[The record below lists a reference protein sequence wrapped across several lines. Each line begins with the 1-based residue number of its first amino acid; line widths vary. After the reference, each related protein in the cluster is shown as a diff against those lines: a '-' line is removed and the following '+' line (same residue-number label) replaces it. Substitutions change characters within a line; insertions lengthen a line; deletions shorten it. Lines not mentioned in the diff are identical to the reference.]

1 MRVLLFCLMISTFGL
16 SQTPPTAQFT
26 ASPLIVCLEQSIH
39 FTSQSTAGSSPITS
53 YQWDFGDGNASVQQN
68 PDHVYSA
75 PGTYTVTLTVQASN
89 GQADFELKSAYV
101 TVNPKP
107 VSNFTTTANGCSLP
121 VSVTF
126 GNTTTGA
133 VSYNWNFGNSQTSTL
148 QNPAAVNYAT
158 AGTYNVSLI
167 ATNSFGCKDTMIKP
181 IVISNF
187 QAGINAPATACQNT
201 PVSITDN
208 STVGANSWGWTFGG
222 GNPSSSNS
230 QNNTVTFSTPGTYT
244 IGLNAQNTSLGC
256 SGSTSKQITILPT
269 PIPSFTANPTTGCA
283 PQGVTF
289 TNTSPAGTNFQWN
302 FGDGTTFNGQNP
314 PVHNYTN
321 NGSYTVTLTMTG
333 ANGCPGTISLN
344 AVTLSPPLAGFTST
358 DTAGCE
364 PLTVTFIDTSST
376 IVPITNWLWTFG
388 DGTTFVGQNPP
399 AHTYNLGVYDV
410 SLTITTQTGCQGTV
424 TIPAYIEVGKVDL
437 VNFTID
443 QSPECA
449 KRSIHFNN
457 LSQVLTPHTPDEVTY
472 LWNFGDG
479 GTSTLEN
486 PDHSYSQDTGY
497 FDVTL
502 IVTFRGCSDTLTIPD
517 AVYIKAPISR
527 FQPAQTLYCNPAS
540 LPVNVA
546 VNDQSIIGKLSDD
559 CAMIWKW
566 GDGSTT
572 TFDDPDF
579 DDADLGS
586 TSHNY
591 ANYGSYTIEQV
602 IYNYTTGCADST
614 TQVVHISTVT
624 AGILPPSNDSV
635 CVNSSFTLGQ
645 NSTTWVDHPFGTYS
659 WSMGDGQILTGPNPS
674 YAYPG
679 FGTYTITLT
688 ATNNVGC
695 ADNATFNPMIAL
707 ALPLAQITPDDNAGC
722 APFLVNFTNGS
733 TLQNNGVALSS
744 FLFTFNDDGT
754 TQTTNNVGTAVS
766 HTYTTEGTFTATLV
780 ATDQFGCVSAPAS
793 TSVTVT
799 KPTALFTI
807 DSVICNQENVTTVNG
822 SSGVAPLTYQWIVDG
837 SQVSTTTD
845 YGHTYNE
852 NLNNST
858 SSFTHGYVLIVTDA
872 NGCKD
877 TSSRILTI
885 STPVA
890 IPQYQFS
897 GAATNANGDYL
908 CPPVFADLTDAS
920 LTYGDITNYSW
931 IFGDGKTSVL
941 EDPNN
946 TYVFP
951 GTYSLTLSITDEF
964 GCTSDTTYVD
974 YLTIFGPVANPSWTQ
989 NAGGCGQDVDFTIG
1003 ATSFLETILWTLDDG
1018 TTVNDSTSFTHT
1030 YHDVTTYN
1038 PTLTVT
1044 DSNNCEVIYPMN
1056 PITIPDIGLNAYFV
1070 VNPTYIDLGTTV
1082 ELDDQSSS
1090 VSGISTW
1097 TWDMA
1102 PNPQVI
1108 NNSGASIYPTYYS
1121 AGSYTVTLTVEYP
1134 NGCFDTYTTVITVTG
1149 DFEMPNIITPNGDG
1163 TNEVFSFKKDI
1174 FKSFDIL
1181 IVNRW
1186 GNVVH
1191 EGKNVTG
1198 TIFWDGKTQG
1208 GDPCSEGVYFYKLNG
1223 ILKDNNPIEKAG
1235 FLELVK

>member
-1 MRVLLFCLMISTFGL
+1 MRVLLFCLMISSFGL

-26 ASPLIVCLEQSIH
+26 ASPLIVCLEESIH

-53 YQWDFGDGNASVQQN
+53 YQWDFGDGNASTQQN
-68 PDHVYSA
+68 PNHVYSA

-101 TVNPKP
+101 KVNPKP
-107 VSNFTTTANGCSLP
+107 APNFTTTANGCSLP

-148 QNPAAVNYAT
+148 QNPAAVNYTT
-158 AGTYNVSLI
+158 AGTYNVTLI

-208 STVGANSWGWTFGG
+208 STVGANSWGWAFGG
-222 GNPSSSNS
+222 GNPSSSTS

-256 SGSTSKQITILPT
+256 SGSTSKQITILAT
-269 PIPSFTANPTTGCA
+269 PVPSFTANPTTGCA

-289 TNTSPAGTNFQWN
+289 TNTSPSGTNFQWN
-302 FGDGTTFNGQNP
+302 FGDGTTFTGQNP

-333 ANGCPGTISLN
+333 ANGCPGSVSLN

-358 DTAGCE
+358 DTAGCD

-527 FQPAQTLYCNPAS
+527 FQPAQTLYCNPPS
-540 LPVNVA
+540 LPVNV
-546 VNDQSIIGKLSDD
+546 VVSDQSIIGKLSDD
-559 CAMIWKW
+559 CFMVWKW

-579 DDADLGS
+579 DDANLGS

-602 IYNYTTGCADST
+602 IYNSTTGCADST

-624 AGILPPSNDSV
+624 AGISPPVNDSV
-635 CVNSSFTLGQ
+635 CVNSTFTLNQ
-645 NSTTWVDHPFGTYS
+645 NSTTWIDHPFGTYS
-659 WSMGDGQILTGPNPS
+659 WNMGNGQVLTGANPS
-674 YAYPG
+674 YAYPS
-679 FGTYTITLT
+679 FGAYTITLT
-688 ATNNVGC
+688 ATNSVGC
-695 ADNATFNPMIAL
+695 ADNETFSPMIAL
-707 ALPLAQITPDDNAGC
+707 ALPMAQITPDDNTGC

-744 FLFTFNDDGT
+744 FLFTFNDNGT
-754 TQTTNNVGTAVS
+754 TQTTNSVGTVVS
-766 HTYTTEGTFTATLV
+766 HTYNTEGTFTATLV

-793 TSVTVT
+793 TSVTIT
-799 KPTALFTI
+799 KPVAVFNI
-807 DSVICNQENVTTVNG
+807 DSVICNQENVTTVNT
-822 SSGVAPLTYQWIVDG
+822 SSGVAPLSYQWIVDG
-837 SQVSTTTD
+837 SQVSTGTD

-852 NLNNST
+852 SLNNST

-877 TSSRILTI
+877 TLSKVLTI

-890 IPQYQFS
+890 IPLYDFS

-908 CPPVFADLTDAS
+908 CPPVFAALTDSS

-941 EDPNN
+941 ENPNN

-964 GCTSDTTYVD
+964 GCTADTTYVD

-989 NAGGCGQDVDFTIG
+989 NTGGCGQDVNFTIG

-1018 TTVNDSTSFTHT
+1018 TTVSDSTSFSHT

-1044 DSNNCEVIYPMN
+1044 DSNDCEVVYPMN
-1056 PITIPDIGLNAYFV
+1056 PITIPDIGLNAYFT
-1070 VNPTYIDLGTTV
+1070 VNPTTIDLGTMV

-1090 VSGISTW
+1090 VGGISTW
-1097 TWDMA
+1097 TWDVD
-1102 PNPQVI
+1102 PDPQII
-1108 NNSGASIYPTYYS
+1108 NNSGASIYPTYYTP
-1121 AGSYTVTLTVEYP
+1121 GSYTVTLTVEDP

-1191 EGKNVTG
+1191 EGKNITG
-1198 TIFWDGKTQG
+1198 TVFWDGRTQG

-1223 ILKDNNPIEKAG
+1223 ILKDNNPIEKTG
-1235 FLELVK
+1235 FVELVK

>member
-1 MRVLLFCLMISTFGL
+1 MRVLLFCLMMSSFGL

-26 ASPLIVCLEQSIH
+26 ASPLIVCLEESIH

-53 YQWDFGDGNASVQQN
+53 YQWDFGDGNASTQQN
-68 PDHVYSA
+68 PNHVYSA

-89 GQADFELKSAYV
+89 GQADFELKAAYV
-101 TVNPKP
+101 KVNPKP
-107 VSNFTTTANGCSLP
+107 SPNFTTTANGCSLP

-133 VSYNWNFGNSQTSTL
+133 VSYSWNFGNGQTSTL
-148 QNPAAVNYAT
+148 QNPAAVNYTT

-208 STVGANSWGWTFGG
+208 STVGANSWSWSFGG
-222 GNPSSSNS
+222 GSPSSSNS

-269 PIPSFTANPTTGCA
+269 PVPSFTANPTTGCA

-314 PVHNYTN
+314 PVHNYAN
-321 NGSYTVTLTMTG
+321 NGSYTVTLSMTG
-333 ANGCPGTISLN
+333 ANGCPGSISLN

-399 AHTYNLGVYDV
+399 PHTYNLGVYNV
-410 SLTITTQTGCQGTV
+410 SLTITTQSGCQGTV

-437 VNFTID
+437 VNFTLD

-449 KRSIHFNN
+449 KRSVHFHNQ
-457 LSQVLTPHTPDEVTY
+457 SVVLTPHTSDEVTY

-486 PDHSYSQDTGY
+486 PDHSYTQDTGY
-497 FDVTL
+497 FDVSL

-546 VNDQSIIGKLSDD
+546 VSDQSIIGKLSDD

-572 TFDDPDF
+572 TYDDPDF
-579 DDADLGS
+579 DDANLGS

-602 IYNYTTGCADST
+602 IYNYTTGCADSS
-614 TQVVHISTVT
+614 TQVVHISRVT

-645 NSTTWVDHPFGTYS
+645 NSTTWIDHPFGTYS
-659 WSMGDGQILTGPNPS
+659 WNMGDGQTLTGPNPTH
-674 YAYPG
+674 AYTS
-679 FGTYTITLT
+679 FGTYAITLT

-695 ADNATFNPMIAL
+695 SDNATFSPMIAL

-733 TLQNNGVALSS
+733 ALQNNGVALSS
-744 FLFTFNDDGT
+744 FLFTFNDNGT
-754 TQTTNNVGTAVS
+754 TQTTNSVGTVVS
-766 HTYTTEGTFTATLV
+766 HTYTTEGTFTTTLV

-807 DSVICNQENVTTVNG
+807 DSVICNLENVTTAN
-822 SSGVAPLTYQWIVDG
+822 SSTGVAPLSYQWIVDG
-837 SQVSTTTD
+837 SQVSTGTD
-845 YGHTYNE
+845 YGHTYSE
-852 NLNNST
+852 SLNNST

-877 TSSRILTI
+877 TLSKVLTI

-890 IPQYQFS
+890 IPQYNFS

-908 CPPVFADLTDAS
+908 CPPVFAALTDAS
-920 LTYGDITNYSW
+920 LTYGNITDYSW

-941 EDPNN
+941 ENPNN

-951 GTYSLTLSITDEF
+951 GTYSLSLSITDEF
-964 GCTSDTTYVD
+964 GCTSDTTYLN

-989 NAGGCGQDVDFTIG
+989 NTGGCGQDVDFTIG

-1018 TTVNDSTSFTHT
+1018 TTVSDSTSFSHT

-1070 VNPTYIDLGTTV
+1070 VNPSYIDLGTTV

-1090 VSGISTW
+1090 VGGISTW

-1102 PNPQVI
+1102 PDPQII
-1108 NNSGASIYPTYYS
+1108 NNSGVSIYPTYYS
-1121 AGSYTVTLTVEYP
+1121 AGFYTVTLTVEDP
-1134 NGCFDTYTTVITVTG
+1134 NGCFDTYTQVITVTG